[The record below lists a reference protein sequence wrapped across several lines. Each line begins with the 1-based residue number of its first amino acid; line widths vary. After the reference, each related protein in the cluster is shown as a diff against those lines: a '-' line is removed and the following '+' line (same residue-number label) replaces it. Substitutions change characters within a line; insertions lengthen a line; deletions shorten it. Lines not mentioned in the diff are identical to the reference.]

1 LISDDVRVSGELR
14 VLSVY
19 EGFFTGGARILHSGV
34 VAALHGQGCQTHSV
48 LSIHS
53 EMHRESLR
61 QRMRDDASFR
71 LLRAAAVEVSTLGR
85 TPDRTDGFTSSEL
98 ALAARHLAEAD
109 IVVSL
114 KEQPLRLIA
123 APGLPRRPIV
133 VCLHRS
139 DPENQGKALVDLK
152 AAVAAGRIAACI
164 CCAEATRAAY
174 AAAGIPSELLHVVPN
189 GADVKRFRPAG
200 IWARACLRRMLGLP
214 GSAAVVA
221 FAARCDTMKNVPLFL
236 ASAREFLNRHRTGHV
251 VMCGPGMSRTN
262 PLLRA
267 QIREVFGS
275 DRGSLARLH
284 QLGVRHDMENIYR
297 AADVVALTS
306 SVGEAAPLCLIEGLL
321 CGAVPVATDV
331 GDCAEIVD
339 GRGLVVAPDPVAIS
353 AAWTEA
359 VIRRDE
365 FAATL
370 AASAERFSH
379 RRMVMS
385 YSEIIDRVARSRPVT
400 QQSLL
405 PM

>member
-1 LISDDVRVSGELR
+1 
-14 VLSVY
+14 
-19 EGFFTGGARILHSGV
+19 
-34 VAALHGQGCQTHSV
+34 
-48 LSIHS
+48 
-53 EMHRESLR
+53 
-61 QRMRDDASFR
+61 
-71 LLRAAAVEVSTLGR
+71 
-85 TPDRTDGFTSSEL
+85 
-98 ALAARHLAEAD
+98 
-109 IVVSL
+109 
-114 KEQPLRLIA
+114 
-123 APGLPRRPIV
+123 
-133 VCLHRS
+133 
-139 DPENQGKALVDLK
+139 
-152 AAVAAGRIAACI
+152 
-164 CCAEATRAAY
+164 
-174 AAAGIPSELLHVVPN
+174 
-189 GADVKRFRPAG
+189 
-200 IWARACLRRMLGLP
+200 MLGLP

-400 QQSLL
+400 QRSLL